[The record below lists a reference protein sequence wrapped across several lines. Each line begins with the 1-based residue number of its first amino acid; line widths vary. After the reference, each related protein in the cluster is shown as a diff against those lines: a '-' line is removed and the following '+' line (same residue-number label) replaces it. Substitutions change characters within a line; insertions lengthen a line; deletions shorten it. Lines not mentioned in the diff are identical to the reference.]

1 MLEGRWPA
9 VAHFANSILEV
20 DGIEPFD
27 SRIARQQALVDSL
40 ETMITRYQSAV
51 RLAVAGLS
59 LVLGVAG
66 AHGAN
71 WPQFRGPDRSGV
83 AGDESLL
90 ESWPEGGP
98 QEVWHREFG
107 AGYSSIAVVDGR
119 LFTMWADD
127 RGEYAVS
134 LDASDGTPLWQI
146 RLGDFVESE
155 LGDGGPRA
163 TPTVVDDVV
172 YAISSQSK
180 LVALKRDG
188 GTSIWEVDLAESG
201 PVPRFGYSIS
211 PLVDGGVVIVEMG
224 RKEEGPGVT
233 AFDLQTG
240 EPRWEALNGPAGYSS
255 PIVQQIGDV
264 VQYVLFRA
272 AGRELV
278 GLSTTG
284 EILWRHSTPEALSA
298 IPTPI
303 FHAPNRV
310 FLSTSEDAF
319 GGRMFEISADNGGF
333 AIAELWQERLMR
345 NHFNSS
351 VLVEGYLFGFDNGT
365 LRCLNADTGEKI
377 WAKRGFGKGSLISA
391 DGMLLVLSDSGTLA
405 LVRATP
411 DSYQELGRKQVMSGR
426 AWTSPSLANGR
437 LYVRDFDEI
446 VSLDISGEASKP
458 QTPGVSEGLK

>member
-1 MLEGRWPA
+1 MNIRSQIG
-9 VAHFANSILEV
+9 
-20 DGIEPFD
+20 
-27 SRIARQQALVDSL
+27 Q
-40 ETMITRYQSAV
+40 
-51 RLAVAGLS
+51 RLAASCLLSSLCVAAVHS
-59 LVLGVAG
+59 AS
-66 AHGAN
+66 

-83 AGDESLL
+83 ARDESLL
-90 ESWPEGGP
+90 DAWPEDGP
-98 QEVWHREFG
+98 REVWHRPFG
-107 AGYSSIAVVDGR
+107 AGYSSIAVVGSR
-119 LFTMWADD
+119 LFTMSADD
-127 RGEYAVS
+127 SGEYVVS
-134 LDASDGTPLWQI
+134 LDTADGAPVWKT

-163 TPTVVDDVV
+163 TPTVADDTV
-172 YAISSQSK
+172 YTVSSQSK
-180 LVALKRDG
+180 LVALKRDS
-188 GTSIWEVDLAESG
+188 GTLIWEIDLAESG

-211 PLVDGGVVIVEMG
+211 PLVDRGVVIVEMG

-240 EPRWEALNGPAGYSS
+240 EPKWSALNGPAGYSS
-255 PIVQQIGDV
+255 PIVQQIGSV
-264 VQYVLFRA
+264 AQYVLFRA

-319 GGRMFEISADNGGF
+319 GGRMLEISADNAGF
-333 AIAELWQERLMR
+333 TIDELWQERLMR

-351 VLVEGYLFGFDNGT
+351 VLVNGYLFGFDNGT
-365 LRCLNADTGEKI
+365 LRCLNADSGEKI

-391 DGMLLVLSDSGTLA
+391 DGMLVVLSDSGTVA
-405 LVRATP
+405 LVRASP
-411 DSYQELGRKQVMSGR
+411 DSYQELGRKQVMTGR

-446 VSLDISGEASKP
+446 VSLDVALKP
-458 QTPGVSEGLK
+458 DEGRIAGASEGLK